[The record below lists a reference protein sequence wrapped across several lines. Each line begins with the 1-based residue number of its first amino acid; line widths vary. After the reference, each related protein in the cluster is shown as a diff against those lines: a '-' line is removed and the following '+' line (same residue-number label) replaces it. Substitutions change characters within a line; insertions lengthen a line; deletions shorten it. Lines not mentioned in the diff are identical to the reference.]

1 MSHYL
6 TNRSANRG
14 ECAQACRMRWTV
26 EDDAGKVVLKDKY
39 VLSLKDLNLS
49 AHLSELVEAG
59 IDSFKIEGRLK
70 EADYVANVTNYYS
83 SCLDEIVA
91 CDENLARVGAGYV
104 KAGFEADPE
113 RSFNRGYTD
122 YFFVQRKPGM
132 VNMDSPKSMGKKVAM
147 VKQVKGNQ
155 MWVELLEP
163 VHNAD
168 GLCYFDGR
176 ELRGVK
182 VNLSLIHI
190 SEPTRP

>member
-6 TNRSANRG
+6 TKRSANRG

-91 CDENLARVGAGYV
+91 CDEDLARVGAGV
-104 KAGFEADPE
+104 LTGDTRTIFSC
-113 RSFNRGYTD
+113 RGNR
-122 YFFVQRKPGM
+122 
-132 VNMDSPKSMGKKVAM
+132 A
-147 VKQVKGNQ
+147 
-155 MWVELLEP
+155 W
-163 VHNAD
+163 
-168 GLCYFDGR
+168 
-176 ELRGVK
+176 
-182 VNLSLIHI
+182 
-190 SEPTRP
+190 